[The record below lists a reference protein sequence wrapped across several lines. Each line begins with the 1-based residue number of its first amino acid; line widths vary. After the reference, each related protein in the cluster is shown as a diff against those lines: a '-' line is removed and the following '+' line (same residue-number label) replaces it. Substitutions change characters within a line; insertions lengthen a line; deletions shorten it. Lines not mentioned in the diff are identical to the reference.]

1 MTGTGTQADPFLVD
15 SFGDFLSAVST
26 VGAFVKVA
34 KDIDVSMDEEYKN
47 GMTEPIMI
55 RCAHLYADEKASI
68 SGVHVQAAN
77 LITVSVSEDIVVE
90 NVDFLNCLHRV
101 AASGGATVRSTSNAN
116 QATFRNCNFSIAKN
130 VGSYGQQ
137 MTRDNEFD
145 HCSFFVELENV
156 ESTEAKLFQSPMIGC
171 TIEIHGARLQHSTSA
186 PGSWILNSATK
197 CSIVGDVASAD
208 STVRVFRNCGNCFAA
223 IDFKSDT
230 DLIEYGSDAINFVVT
245 DVSSA
250 NVTAQMTDLTSEQA
264 KSKSHLLSIGFLP

>member
-34 KDIDVSMDEEYKN
+34 KDIDVSVDEEYKN
-47 GMTEPIMI
+47 GMNEPILI
-55 RCAHLYADEKASI
+55 KCAHLYADEKATI

-90 NVDFLNCLHRV
+90 NVDFLNCLHR
-101 AASGGATVRSTSNAN
+101 STGGVTVYSLSNAN

-130 VGSYGQQ
+130 GGSYGQAI
-137 MTRDNEFD
+137 TLNNIFD
-145 HCSFFVELENV
+145 HCSFFVELKNV
-156 ESTEAKLFQSPMIGC
+156 ESTETKPFHSTMIGC

-186 PGSWILNSATK
+186 SGSWILTNATR
-197 CSIVGDVASAD
+197 CSIVGDVVSAD
-208 STVRVFRNCGNCFAA
+208 STVRVFNNCGNCFAA

-230 DLIEYGSDAINFVVT
+230 DLIEYGSDAVNFVVT

-264 KSKSHLLSIGFLP
+264 KSKDHLLSIGFLP